1 MRKRKA
7 LREWPDNVDCS
18 PIPTSTPVRVFAF
31 VCPTLGAI
39 GHEQLGLTERLK
51 PSAYN
56 TQVVV
61 EEGCQLI
68 VAQAVTQEAQAG

>member
-1 MRKRKA
+1 MLIAARFR
-7 LREWPDNVDCS
+7 
-18 PIPTSTPVRVFAF
+18 
-31 VCPTLGAI
+31 AI
-39 GHEQLGLTERLK
+39 RHEQLGLTERLK